1 MVSFDYALVVVTLF
15 GALLGSFA
23 NVIIVR
29 WPLEES
35 IAVPRSKCRSCNKQ
49 ILNVD
54 NIPILSWILLRGKC
68 RFCKSKISIQYPI
81 VELLMALLFLI
92 VYLKTGLSITLI
104 EYLIF
109 VFGLL
114 TISVIDLKHLLIPDI
129 FSIPGIVIGVLGALI
144 NPEREFVYSLIGVV
158 LGGGIFWVA
167 GSAYYLVRK
176 EHGIGG
182 GDIKL
187 LAWIGAVLGW
197 VSVPFV
203 ILFSSIIGTIVGL
216 GVIFKTKGG
225 MKSMLPFGPFL
236 ALAAIVYIL
245 VGEQLTAWYTK
256 LFFPF

>member
-1 MVSFDYALVVVTLF
+1 MVNFEILVVALF

-35 IAVPRSKCRSCNKQ
+35 IITPRSKCRSCNRQ
-49 ILNVD
+49 ILNRD

-68 RFCKSKISIQYPI
+68 RFCGNKVSIQYPI
-81 VELLMALLFLI
+81 VELVMALLFALM
-92 VYLKTGLSITLI
+92 YLKTGISITLI
-104 EYLIF
+104 EYLVF
-109 VFGLL
+109 MFGLL
-114 TISVIDLKHLLIPDI
+114 TISVIDLKHMLIPDML
-129 FSIPGIVIGVLGALI
+129 SIPGIFIGVLGSLL
-144 NPEREFVYSLIGVV
+144 NPEREFLHSLFGVI

-197 VSVPFV
+197 ASVPFV
-203 ILFSSIIGTIVGL
+203 ILFSSVIGTVVGL
-216 GVIFKTKGG
+216 GVIIKTKGG

-245 VGEQLTAWYTK
+245 VGEQLSKWYAK
-256 LFFPF
+256 VFFPF